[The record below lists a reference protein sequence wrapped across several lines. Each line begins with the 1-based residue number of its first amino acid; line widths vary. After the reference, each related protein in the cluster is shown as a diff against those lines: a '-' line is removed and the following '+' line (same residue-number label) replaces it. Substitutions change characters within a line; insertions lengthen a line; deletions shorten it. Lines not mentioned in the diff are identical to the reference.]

1 MTFKQKIKHFFYYYK
16 WHVIITIFAVI
27 VLGLIL
33 KSCTAS
39 KEPDIN
45 ISYISDKEVSSEA
58 YDMLFEKLQKNN
70 LIADINNDD
79 EPIFYFDP
87 IVVDFETSSQDYEVY
102 EKLQLQLSVG
112 TQTLIF
118 AHRYALEDFEWA
130 FDDVSKYANE
140 NHKTFTNSEGTIIGI
155 SVEGNKFLESVGI
168 NTENLYASIHIKTS
182 EQKESNILE
191 AEYEHAYKILEFV
204 LENQ

>member
-1 MTFKQKIKHFFYYYK
+1 MTFKQKAEHFFYYYK
-16 WHVIITIFAVI
+16 WHVIIAIFVVI
-27 VLGLIL
+27 ILGLLL

-45 ISYISDKEVSSEA
+45 IAYISDKAVSNEA
-58 YDMLFEKLQKNN
+58 YDKLFEKLQKNN
-70 LIADINNDD
+70 LIADINKDG

-87 IVVDFETSSQDYEVY
+87 LEVDFETSSQDYEVY

-118 AHRYALEDFEWA
+118 AHKYALEDFEWA
-130 FDDVSKYANE
+130 FDDVSEYANE
-140 NHKTFTNSEGTIIGI
+140 TNKTFTNSKGTIIGI
-155 SVEGNKFLESVGI
+155 SVEGNKFLESIGI
-168 NTENLYASIHIKTS
+168 NTENLYASMHIKTA
-182 EQKESNILE
+182 EQKDKNGLD
-191 AEYEHAYKILEFV
+191 AEYKHAYKILEFI